1 MTEQLAALLSHQ
13 PVSIA
18 LIPLR
23 DCRRPAQ
30 VSNESPPAKVGILKT
45 YVLTVQ
51 SAAAALSKPSPSTN
65 SLSSVSATVVAK
77 SWLNSEPSTPEHDPR
92 QRIDSFLHSTLSS
105 THAVMS

>member
-1 MTEQLAALLSHQ
+1 MGKGACGSPIAVIPDLVCSRAAHVL
-13 PVSIA
+13 
-18 LIPLR
+18 
-23 DCRRPAQ
+23 
-30 VSNESPPAKVGILKT
+30 NESPPAKVGISKT

-77 SWLNSEPSTPEHDPR
+77 SWLNSESSTPEHDPR